1 MRGAACFAAAGLV
14 PAAASVLAP
23 CDDATA
29 RLAGTASTS
38 QRVPEQQLP
47 HSAASAVR
55 GKDLR
60 NDTAQRLAGAAIGS
74 QHARPARSPSEEAV
88 AAAAA
93 KAEEEEDA
101 ASRGDS
107 EALTSAKL
115 LLAGG
120 VAGAVSKSATAPLAR
135 LTILYQVCTAG
146 PNRRLHSLRPG
157 CGICPH
163 VRVALQAVV
172 KLLCLPFARDTSSF
186 WHLFQC
192 CFTQWAGNRLGASAI
207 RGLCACSFC
216 ERKLIEQ
223 RLLKWLQSA
232 STPCLLTPT
241 PLEACVV
248 PGVEP
253 CWFSKLF

>member
-14 PAAASVLAP
+14 PSAASVLAP
-23 CDDATA
+23 CDDAAA

-38 QRVPEQQLP
+38 QRTPEQRLP
-47 HSAASAVR
+47 QSASPAVR

-60 NDTAQRLAGAAIGS
+60 NDTAQRLAGAAS
-74 QHARPARSPSEEAV
+74 MSHRARPMRSPAEEAV
-88 AAAAA
+88 AAVTA

-101 ASRGDS
+101 APRGDS

-146 PNRRLHSLRPG
+146 SKRHLHCLRPG

-163 VRVALQAVV
+163 VSVALNAIVEIVV
-172 KLLCLPFARDTSSF
+172 LVQLHT
-186 WHLFQC
+186 
-192 CFTQWAGNRLGASAI
+192 
-207 RGLCACSFC
+207 
-216 ERKLIEQ
+216 
-223 RLLKWLQSA
+223 
-232 STPCLLTPT
+232 
-241 PLEACVV
+241 V
-248 PGVEP
+248 
-253 CWFSKLF
+253 

>member
-23 CDDATA
+23 CDDAAA

-38 QRVPEQQLP
+38 QRTPEQQLP
-47 HSAASAVR
+47 RNAASAVR
-55 GKDLR
+55 GKDLC
-60 NDTAQRLAGAAIGS
+60 NDTAQRLAGAAIRS
-74 QHARPARSPSEEAV
+74 QQARPVRSPSEEAV
-88 AAAAA
+88 AAATA

-146 PNRRLHSLRPG
+146 SNRRLHSLRPG

-163 VRVALQAVV
+163 VRVALQAVM
-172 KLLCLPFARDTSSF
+172 KLLCSPFARDTSNF

-192 CFTQWAGNRLGASAI
+192 ALYPMGWQRPWCLCRQ
-207 RGLCACSFC
+207 GLVCLLVSRVKPY
-216 ERKLIEQ
+216 EE
-223 RLLKWLQSA
+223 RLLCGRRVHA
-232 STPCLLTPT
+232 HP
-241 PLEACVV
+241 V
-248 PGVEP
+248 PH
-253 CWFSKLF
+253 